1 MNDLR
6 LILLLFGAG
15 VILAIYAWTRFQAR
29 PRKPRARAEHHPAPH
44 RLEPDETVDD
54 DIEEELARMEQLI
67 SGLDARPVSED
78 VERLLVISVVAP
90 QGGVFAGAALRAA
103 FEHNK
108 LLFGEHGIYHRI
120 TFSSGRE
127 LSVFGVA
134 NLVKPGSFDP
144 EQMNAFSTPGI
155 TLFLQLPGPL
165 DAVETFDDFVHTAER
180 LAVELGGE
188 LRDQKQ
194 CVLTHQALMQIR
206 EGIVED
212 QFRRKVAS

>member
-29 PRKPRARAEHHPAPH
+29 PRKTGSDHPPQPVTQKI
-44 RLEPDETVDD
+44 EPDEPGDA
-54 DIEEELARMEQLI
+54 DIEEELARMEQLM
-67 SGLDARPVSED
+67 SGLDAQPVSAD
-78 VERLLVISVVAP
+78 VERLLIISIVAP
-90 QGGVFAGAALRAA
+90 QDGVFAGSALRSA

-108 LLFGEHGIYHRI
+108 LQFGEHGIYHRI
-120 TFSSGRE
+120 SFAAGGE
-127 LSVFGVA
+127 QSVFGVA
-134 NLVKPGSFDP
+134 NLVKPGNFEP

>member
-29 PRKPRARAEHHPAPH
+29 PRKTRTRAEHHPAPH
-44 RLEPDETVDD
+44 KLEPDEPGDD
-54 DIEEELARMEQLI
+54 AIEKELARMEQLI
-67 SGLDARPVSED
+67 SGLDAQPVSAD

-90 QGGVFAGAALRAA
+90 QGGVFAGAVLRAA

-108 LLFGEHGIYHRI
+108 LQFGEHGIFHRI

-134 NLVKPGSFDP
+134 NLVKPGSFEP